1 MAKERHDNHIVWN
14 QLGAVQDELDSLRD
28 YTLDVVG
35 HCQSSDHKTAAK
47 ISLELIKN
55 INTKL
60 QDQIDMCN
68 QRRAQISE
76 GLFMQRSF
84 GSYTQQDSMQD
95 GPRSTQ
101 DSQLPTVSSRKS
113 SNFSEHTPRLR
124 FTRGITYATRQL
136 NTGFATGNELTR
148 KKSNNYSTEP
158 DSVIDLNSLP
168 IVKDLAVE
176 DEAVEIPVH
185 ETEESLP
192 LRVAIGNNANY
203 LFALLTQMQHTGV
216 EPLNWLWCSFCSA
229 EQ

>member
-101 DSQLPTVSSRKS
+101 DSQLLTMSSRKS
-113 SNFSEHTPRLR
+113 SDFSEHTLR
-124 FTRGITYATRQL
+124 PGSTRGISYATRQL

-203 LFALLTQMQHTGV
+203 LFALLTQMQHTGGG
-216 EPLNWLWCSFCSA
+216 PLN
-229 EQ
+229 